1 MKKEETFDE
10 WFNRVHSWWK
20 KNRKESPNTNEH
32 SEKISYSKAGEDEH
46 IIRHGHPKDEHINV
60 HGHDL
65 HEVTET
71 DTLPEKNKEKSLK
84 EWVDKIH
91 KVWEEHS

>member
-10 WFNRVHSWWK
+10 WFDRVHSWWK
-20 KNRKESPNTNEH
+20 KNRKEPPNIDEH
-32 SEKISYSKAGEDEH
+32 SEKISYDKSGEDEH
-46 IIRHGHPKDEHINV
+46 IIRHEPPKDEHIIV

-65 HEVTET
+65 HEVPEM
-71 DTLPEKNKEKSLK
+71 DTLPEVDIEKSLQ

-91 KVWEEHS
+91 KMWEEHS